1 MNESGA
7 GSREQGAVPSYT
19 PAGTAPRSLLPL
31 EISQYLI
38 GRRDGREKDAVTQ
51 AIERHPQGGEPLGGG
66 AVDGGDAEVL
76 GEPVLRGE
84 PKALSAQLVVVRQVG
99 PALAG
104 APGGD
109 VVRKQAGEPE
119 AVVAEM
125 HAQQKGSFPSVVEP
139 REVLHR

>member
-1 MNESGA
+1 MLRPYRSKIPQYLL
-7 GSREQGAVPSYT
+7 GSRHV
-19 PAGTAPRSLLPL
+19 
-31 EISQYLI
+31 
-38 GRRDGREKDAVTQ
+38 REEHAIAQ

-84 PKALSAQLVVVRQVG
+84 PKALSAQLVIVRQVG

-109 VVRKQAGEPE
+109 VVRKQAGGPE
-119 AVVAEM
+119 AVVAAM
-125 HAQQKGSFPSVVEP
+125 PAQQKGPF
-139 REVLHR
+139 